1 MPDPAY
7 KHIKATMV
15 DDVLVVEINTTDVQG
30 PAMVQELGAELSQVV
45 AEFRARKVLLD
56 FTGVN
61 YLGSIAFAALSK
73 TVKNVRGGGGQIKF
87 CNMQSSV
94 RGAADIIFGSE
105 VYGSRARR
113 RDARQPGKGRDK
125 LCNVVIGWSKLTFT
139 IVLAAEIYRWTGR
152 FAQRAANETAI
163 IERPAHVSANT
174 SCKLKPRSPCRLLE
188 RVCLR
193 RGRCPS

>member
-30 PAMVQELGAELSQVV
+30 PAMVQELGAELSHVV

-105 VYGSRARR
+105 VYGSEHAVEMHDSRERA
-113 RDARQPGKGRDK
+113 
-125 LCNVVIGWSKLTFT
+125 VIS
-139 IVLAAEIYRWTGR
+139 
-152 FAQRAANETAI
+152 FAM
-163 IERPAHVSANT
+163 S
-174 SCKLKPRSPCRLLE
+174 
-188 RVCLR
+188 
-193 RGRCPS
+193 